1 VSEHLLGSIQKVGVA
16 PFYNMC
22 ASDHRGIYMDV
33 DLRLV
38 LDNPVIEF
46 QQMNARRLQSTI
58 PKRVQEYVNKIE
70 LYWQHRKLGEK
81 IALLKDQM
89 TMYTRETLEMH
100 LNHIDSQIGEILVA
114 AEKGCTQVNKN
125 AIHDWSHILSATIK
139 EERECVKRVQK
150 LKRCS
155 LDENLV
161 VKNKELQ
168 QALLELKV
176 VRKKAK
182 EIKQN
187 SRDHQKTHLDEL
199 IQMNLEKDGK
209 KNYAGELKRL

>member
-1 VSEHLLGSIQKVGVA
+1 
-16 PFYNMC
+16 M
-22 ASDHRGIYMDV
+22 
-33 DLRLV
+33 
-38 LDNPVIEF
+38 
-46 QQMNARRLQSTI
+46 
-58 PKRVQEYVNKIE
+58 
-70 LYWQHRKLGEK
+70 
-81 IALLKDQM
+81 
-89 TMYTRETLEMH
+89 
-100 LNHIDSQIGEILVA
+100 
-114 AEKGCTQVNKN
+114 
-125 AIHDWSHILSATIK
+125 
-139 EERECVKRVQK
+139 KRVQK

-187 SRDHQKTHLDEL
+187 SRDYRKTHLDEL

-209 KNYAGELKRL
+209 KNYAGELKRLQNIEKQRIQARKEKHKDLVVKELARKL